1 MQFAKRLINTIKEHF
16 RLKLLICFILCAI
29 FPLFVLG
36 TISYKISYNI
46 AKDNMLKKI
55 KICLKIE

>member
-16 RLKLLICFILCAI
+16 RLKLLIALFSVRF
-29 FPLFVLG
+29 FPFFVLG

-46 AKDNMLKKI
+46 AKDNMLKRNQNSV
-55 KICLKIE
+55 

>member
-36 TISYKISYNI
+36 TISYKISENLY
-46 AKDNMLKKI
+46 
-55 KICLKIE
+55 